1 MDRLGSFVWAKKK
14 RLEGAFFVEALGEWG
29 EVGGVEALLFAL
41 RGGGSNSRPSH
52 CERDCNPHPIPPI
65 NQIKPK
71 NKKTHESLNSWVSQ
85 FQPDRQPRPD

>member
-41 RGGGSNSRPSH
+41 RGGGSN
-52 CERDCNPHPIPPI
+52 
-65 NQIKPK
+65 NQANRKQILQLF
-71 NKKTHESLNSWVSQ
+71 TST
-85 FQPDRQPRPD
+85 F